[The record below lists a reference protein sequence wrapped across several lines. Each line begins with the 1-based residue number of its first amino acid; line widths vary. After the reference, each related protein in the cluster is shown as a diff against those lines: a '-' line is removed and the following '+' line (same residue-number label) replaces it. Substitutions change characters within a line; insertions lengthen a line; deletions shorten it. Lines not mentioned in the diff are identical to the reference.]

1 MTARPSDPRRGGKAP
16 NGVVFAVVGFEHGQQ
31 LRDREQIRDALGEV
45 EELQSPTLSTD
56 RRIRTYDL
64 TKTRT
69 VDVWDTGEVQD
80 DLLVTIQDKAVD
92 LIFQNLVAFAERHLS
107 REVQDDDVSGRTFLD
122 LHTRPRLALDS

>member
-1 MTARPSDPRRGGKAP
+1 MRLVR
-16 NGVVFAVVGFEHGQQ
+16 
-31 LRDREQIRDALGEV
+31 LRSFRA
-45 EELQSPTLSTD
+45 PTLSTD
-56 RRIRTYDL
+56 RRIRTDDL
-64 TKTRT
+64 AKTRT

-92 LIFQNLVAFAERHLS
+92 LVFQNLVAFAERHLS